1 MQDQPRNLFGRYP
14 FSLIRVDL
22 FGEFRGSADKY
33 GSGAHKCR
41 EENDNPILAQY
52 GLFSAVRNQFPHI
65 FLAASK
71 LQLPVFD
78 VPAHAGQSGPAVATL
93 FFHQREAGIHCTAD
107 GSGPGDPVEH
117 IFCLFFAQMMD
128 EQDSDAV
135 LVCQP
140 LEYRQ
145 IPVVIGIGN
154 RMVKTAGFRVMKT
167 LDDFVWNS
175 AIELPGG
182 LPQEYMTDLQ
192 FLAPKENLIFM
203 GSVGTGKTHLATAI
217 ALKACQEGRRVRFF
231 TAAELANILL
241 EKNTKGT
248 LNNYLGTLKKVE
260 LVVIDEIGF
269 VPLHKDAAELL
280 FQVIS
285 DCYERKSLIITSNLE
300 FSQWN
305 TVFGDNRLTAALVDR
320 LIHHSHIVIFSGESY
335 RLTQSLNRQRAYT

>member
-1 MQDQPRNLFGRYP
+1 MAEQIEQLMRQVKLGGMAKGWRTILYENTEQY
-14 FSLIRVDL
+14 VTDL
-22 FGEFRGSADKY
+22 LTME
-33 GSGAHKCR
+33 
-41 EENDNPILAQY
+41 
-52 GLFSAVRNQFPHI
+52 
-65 FLAASK
+65 
-71 LQLPVFD
+71 LQE
-78 VPAHAGQSGPAVATL
+78 
-93 FFHQREAGIHCTAD
+93 REANRI
-107 GSGPGDPVEH
+107 
-117 IFCLFFAQMMD
+117 
-128 EQDSDAV
+128 
-135 LVCQP
+135 
-140 LEYRQ
+140 
-145 IPVVIGIGN
+145 N
-154 RMVKTAGFRVMKT
+154 RMVKTAGFRVIKT
-167 LDDFVWNS
+167 LDDFEWTS
-175 AIELPGG
+175 AIELPVG
-182 LPQEYMTDLQ
+182 LSQEYMTDLQ
-192 FLAPKENLIFM
+192 FLTPKENLIFM

-248 LNNYLGTLKKVE
+248 LNNYLSTLKKVE

-335 RLTQSLNRQRAYT
+335 RLTQSLNRQRTYN